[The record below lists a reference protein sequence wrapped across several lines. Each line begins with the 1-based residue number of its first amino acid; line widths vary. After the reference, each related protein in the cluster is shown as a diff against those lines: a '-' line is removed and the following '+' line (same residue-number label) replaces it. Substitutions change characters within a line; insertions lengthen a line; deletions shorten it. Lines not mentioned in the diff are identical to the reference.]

1 MKSVMVKRSVVI
13 AGHKTSVSI
22 ENEFWEGLV
31 ETAKE
36 RGVSASELVTSIN
49 ANRHHANL
57 SSAVRL
63 FVLQRYQMQIAGRT
77 PSA

>member
-1 MKSVMVKRSVVI
+1 MKSVKVKHSVNV
-13 AGHKTSVSI
+13 AGHKTCVSV

-36 RGVSASELVTSIN
+36 RGVSASKLVTSID
-49 ANRHHANL
+49 ANRRKGNL

-63 FVLQRYQMQIAGRT
+63 FVLNHYRDRAMLNRAN
-77 PSA
+77 

>member
-1 MKSVMVKRSVVI
+1 MKSVKVKRSVNV
-13 AGHKTSVSI
+13 AGHKTCVSV

-36 RGVSASELVTSIN
+36 RGVSASKLVTSID
-49 ANRHHANL
+49 ANRRNGNL

-63 FVLQRYQMQIAGRT
+63 FVLSHYRDRAMLNRAK
-77 PSA
+77 